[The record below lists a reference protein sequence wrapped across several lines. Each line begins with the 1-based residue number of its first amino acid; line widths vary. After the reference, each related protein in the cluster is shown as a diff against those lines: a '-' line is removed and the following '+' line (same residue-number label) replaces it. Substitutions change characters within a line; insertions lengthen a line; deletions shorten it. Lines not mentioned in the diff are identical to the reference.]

1 MLTSFFN
8 PFGISISLLILLNL
22 AVLLFLFLKTR
33 KRVNITIDHYLLILN
48 ILDQRISEYRKL
60 YVIYKQ
66 NLNKQYQV
74 DNPTITFNKKSYTQ
88 NLQQYVNKLVKQ
100 LLQEFSR
107 ESRREL
113 LDIFSEE
120 GLIRYV
126 TDKIISE

>member
-8 PFGISISLLILLNL
+8 PFGISISLLILLNF
-22 AVLLFLFLKTR
+22 AVLLFLFFKTR

-48 ILDQRISEYRKL
+48 ILDQRISEYKKL
-60 YVIYKQ
+60 YAIYKQ

-74 DNPTITFNKKSYTQ
+74 DNPTITFNKKSYAQ

-100 LLQEFSR
+100 LLQELSR

-113 LDIFSEE
+113 LDIFFWRRFDSLR
-120 GLIRYV
+120 GW
-126 TDKIISE
+126 

>member
-1 MLTSFFN
+1 MLTSFLN

-60 YVIYKQ
+60 YTIYKQ

>member
-60 YVIYKQ
+60 YTIYKQ
-66 NLNKQYQV
+66 NLNKQYHV

>member
-1 MLTSFFN
+1 MLTSFLN

-60 YVIYKQ
+60 YAIYKQ

-100 LLQEFSR
+100 LLQELSR

>member
-100 LLQEFSR
+100 LLQELSR

>member
-60 YVIYKQ
+60 YAIYKQ

-100 LLQEFSR
+100 LLQELSR

>member
-60 YVIYKQ
+60 YTIYKQ

-100 LLQEFSR
+100 LLQELSR

>member
-33 KRVNITIDHYLLILN
+33 KRVNIIIDHYLLILN

-100 LLQEFSR
+100 LLQELSR

>member
-22 AVLLFLFLKTR
+22 AVLLFLFFKTR

-48 ILDQRISEYRKL
+48 ILDQRISEYKKL
-60 YVIYKQ
+60 YAIYKQ

>member
-48 ILDQRISEYRKL
+48 ILDQRISEYKKL
-60 YVIYKQ
+60 YAIYKQ

-120 GLIRYV
+120 GLIRYA